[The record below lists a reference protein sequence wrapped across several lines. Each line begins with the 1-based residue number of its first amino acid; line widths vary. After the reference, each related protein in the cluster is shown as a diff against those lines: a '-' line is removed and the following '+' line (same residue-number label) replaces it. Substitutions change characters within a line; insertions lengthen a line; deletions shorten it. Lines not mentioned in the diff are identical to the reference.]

1 MTTRRPLPFR
11 PRLVV
16 PLVVVDWA
24 GVEPAVWVW
33 VASWLALVGYCWL
46 IAA

>member
-1 MTTRRPLPFR
+1 MPTRRPLPFR

-33 VASWLALVGYCWL
+33 VASWVLLGVHLWGVW
-46 IAA
+46 

>member
-1 MTTRRPLPFR
+1 MTTRHPRPFR

-33 VASWLALVGYCWL
+33 GVSWILLAVHWWW
-46 IAA
+46 